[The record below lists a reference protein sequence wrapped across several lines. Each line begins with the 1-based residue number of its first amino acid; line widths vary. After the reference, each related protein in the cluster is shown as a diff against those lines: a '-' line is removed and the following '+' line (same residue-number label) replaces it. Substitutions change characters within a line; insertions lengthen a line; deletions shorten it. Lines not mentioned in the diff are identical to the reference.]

1 MRNSSA
7 AGNTARNLSRPLC
20 HRRAITGETGK
31 PSRASSIAG
40 RSSCSNGNLPK
51 RRDSSAQAAGQPGT
65 VTGVQPYSG
74 IRSAGGAH
82 PLAIEPGAR
91 PLASRP
97 CRRPRV
103 QTRAKA
109 SPPIPQPVGST
120 TVSAAAAAIA
130 ASMALPPRRNIS
142 NPTCAACGDGDHA
155 AAGMD
160 RRTLRGV
167 GSAWAEK
174 SSIGG
179 LRET

>member
-1 MRNSSA
+1 MRNSSNQA
-7 AGNTARNLSRPLC
+7 RSSGRCGNAARNLSRPLC

-51 RRDSSAQAAGQPGT
+51 RRDSSPQAAGQPGT

-74 IRSAGGAH
+74 IRSWPAARTRSRSSR
-82 PLAIEPGAR
+82 PGAR

-120 TVSAAAAAIA
+120 TVSAAAVAIA

-142 NPTCAACGDGDHA
+142 SPTCAACGCEVA
-155 AAGMD
+155 TMP
-160 RRTLRGV
+160 RR
-167 GSAWAEK
+167 AWTGERCEA
-174 SSIGG
+174 
-179 LRET
+179 